1 MKNIDVEKAHKV
13 YYRIIYG
20 DTDAM
25 GVVYYSNYLRIFE
38 MARSEFMRNKGIPYS
53 EVEKQGFAMPV
64 TEAYCKYINSA
75 SYDELVEIL
84 MVISPIGRTRIRF
97 DYLMVNSETK
107 VNLAEGYTVHACID
121 LKTRRPVRLPD
132 LIEKLVKSEK

>member
-1 MKNIDVEKAHKV
+1 MINFDIEKAYKV

-38 MARSEFMRNKGIPYS
+38 MARSEFMRNKGLPYS
-53 EVEKQGFAMPV
+53 EVEKKGFAMPV

-84 MVISPIGRTRIRF
+84 MVISPVSRTRVRF
-97 DYLMVNSETK
+97 DYHMINSETMS
-107 VNLAEGYTVHACID
+107 LCEGYTVHACID
-121 LKTRRPVRLPD
+121 MKTRRPLRLPD
-132 LIEKLVKSEK
+132 FLEKIIQ